1 MKEVAL
7 YRTGRTTIKCTP
19 KIGCIR
25 QDDPRNGTDK
35 ATGVDHPGKR
45 YKEED
50 EEENPNIK

>member
-7 YRTGRTTIKCTP
+7 YRTVRTTIKCTP